1 MDINLIKEYSRQNKT
16 AKIYVD
22 DDNIFH
28 VVTINDMGTT
38 FRSSFDNLPEAEQYA
53 NIWIFS

>member
-1 MDINLIKEYSRQNKT
+1 MDITFIKEFSRNKKV

-22 DDNIFH
+22 LNGIFH
-28 VVTINDMGTT
+28 VITTNDMGTT
-38 FRSSFDNLPEAEQYA
+38 FRASFDDLIEAEQYA